1 MNDCKCASRNFSGQR
16 GNRGGGGSGMEG
28 RALDKYFVKNTRKL
42 GSFFPKSGRGKRQR
56 RIFKGP
62 VSGLR

>member
-1 MNDCKCASRNFSGQR
+1 MIASAQAETSQGR
-16 GNRGGGGSGMEG
+16 GGTEVGGGSGMEG

-62 VSGLR
+62 VSGLK

>member
-1 MNDCKCASRNFSGQR
+1 MIASAQAETSQG
-16 GNRGGGGSGMEG
+16 RGGTGVGGESGMKG

-62 VSGLR
+62 VSGLK

>member
-1 MNDCKCASRNFSGQR
+1 MIASAQAETSQGREGT
-16 GNRGGGGSGMEG
+16 GVGGGSGTEG

>member
-1 MNDCKCASRNFSGQR
+1 MIASAQAETSQG
-16 GNRGGGGSGMEG
+16 RGGTGVGGGRGMKG

-62 VSGLR
+62 VSGLK